1 MVSLRF
7 PFSFSQPATTR
18 VPSGA
23 FSPANIACSVAVS
36 AAIGAGIS
44 AGICL
49 SQNSTSPSLH
59 NALKSLL
66 SNLSHSSPL
75 WGSLSLSE
83 GSGDVVT
90 ESKTGFSFPAVL
102 KDSQGLLGIG
112 LRRKAVFGLKNIDVY
127 AFGVY
132 ADDSD
137 IKNFLSEKYG
147 TLSTTEDSVG
157 NRLKKFGGSDNKEL
171 LQKFTSQFKDEYKIP
186 RGSIIDLSK
195 EKGYVLRTSID
206 GKEVGSVQSQLL
218 CRSILDLY
226 IGDEPFDSKAKED
239 IDLKLASAITNW
251 CKEKNGKADGW
262 TTPVNTSYSKWA
274 SSKKFR
280 VGDTLWFHYDPASH
294 NVVQVNQMGYQ
305 LCNISNA
312 RVGVKTY
319 ETGNDSFRIKGP
331 GHYYFICSFPGHCK
345 AGQKL
350 DVRVL
355 KKYPMTTPT
364 PKTIAMAPTSFAN
377 ALYPYPITSLLFGT
391 IVVSII
397 CAATAMWVA

>member
-49 SQNSTSPSLH
+49 SQNTTSPSLH
-59 NALKSLL
+59 NALNSLL
-66 SNLSHSSPL
+66 SNFSRSSPL
-75 WGSLSLSE
+75 WGSLSLSD

-147 TLSTTEDSVG
+147 TLSTTEVKQKNITQELMESDVSVTVRLQIVYGKLSIRSVRNAFEDSVG

-239 IDLKLASAITNW
+239 IDLKLASAIT
-251 CKEKNGKADGW
+251 K
-262 TTPVNTSYSKWA
+262 
-274 SSKKFR
+274 
-280 VGDTLWFHYDPASH
+280 
-294 NVVQVNQMGYQ
+294 
-305 LCNISNA
+305 
-312 RVGVKTY
+312 
-319 ETGNDSFRIKGP
+319 
-331 GHYYFICSFPGHCK
+331 
-345 AGQKL
+345 
-350 DVRVL
+350 
-355 KKYPMTTPT
+355 
-364 PKTIAMAPTSFAN
+364 
-377 ALYPYPITSLLFGT
+377 
-391 IVVSII
+391 
-397 CAATAMWVA
+397 